1 MVVLFCDKQDTRAS
15 ASPPVSVRRK
25 SSSVPGRTICCL
37 LDRSLSVPLSLSLPP
52 SLCLSVSV
60 FFFLCVCAN
69 CYRKIFIYIYSNQL
83 LFLVLMEVCV

>member
-60 FFFLCVCAN
+60 FFFLCVCVRIVIERSLSTFIQIN
-69 CYRKIFIYIYSNQL
+69 CYF
-83 LFLVLMEVCV
+83 